1 MVGAQRD
8 GRPGADG
15 ARALV
20 WAAVPAAGSGS
31 RMGSP
36 VPKQYLEIDGRR
48 LAEHT
53 LDALLAAGCIH
64 EIVVAIAPDDP
75 LWPTLPETLRRRVR
89 TVHGGDDRAA
99 SVLHALGGF
108 SRRPAAGDW
117 VLVHDMARPC
127 VRPERIRSMID
138 ELAGDE
144 VGGLLAL
151 PMVDTLKRSDDEGR
165 VRETVD
171 RSALWRAQTPQV
183 FRFGVL
189 ERALREARANGV
201 AITDEAMA
209 VERLGLAPRLL
220 RGSADNIKVTIADDM
235 ELAEYYLSRRRGSR
249 A

>member
-1 MVGAQRD
+1 VGAQREAH
-8 GRPGADG
+8 PGAEG

-31 RMGSP
+31 RMASS
-36 VPKQYLEIDGRR
+36 VPKQYLEIAGRR

-53 LDALLAAGCIH
+53 LGALLAAGCIH
-64 EIVVAIAPDDP
+64 EIVVAIAPGDAA
-75 LWPTLPETLRRRVR
+75 WHTLPETLRQRVR

-99 SVLHALGGF
+99 SVLQALAGF
-108 SRRPAAGDW
+108 SRRPAKGDW

-138 ELAGDE
+138 ELADDE
-144 VGGLLAL
+144 VGGLLAVPL
-151 PMVDTLKRSDDEGR
+151 VDTLKRADGAQR
-165 VRETVD
+165 VCETLD
-171 RSALWRAQTPQV
+171 RSELWRAQTPQV

-189 ERALREARANGV
+189 ERALRAARADGV
-201 AITDEAMA
+201 TITDEAMA

-220 RGSADNIKVTIADDM
+220 AGSADNIKVTVAEDM
-235 ELAEYYLSRRRGSR
+235 ELAQYYLARRCGCR

>member
-1 MVGAQRD
+1 VQRE

-15 ARALV
+15 ARPLV
-20 WAAVPAAGSGS
+20 WGAVPAAGSGS
-31 RMGSP
+31 RMGSS
-36 VPKQYLEIDGRR
+36 VPKQYLDIAGRR

-64 EIVVAIAPDDP
+64 EVVVAIAPDDA
-75 LWPTLPETLRRRVR
+75 LWHTLPGTLRGRVR
-89 TVHGGDDRAA
+89 AVHGGDDRAA
-99 SVLHALGGF
+99 SVLNALAGF
-108 SRRPAAGDW
+108 SRRPAPGDW

-138 ELAGDE
+138 ELGRDE

-151 PMVDTLKRSDDEGR
+151 PLVDTLKRADTAQR

-189 ERALREARANGV
+189 ERALREARAAG
-201 AITDEAMA
+201 ATITDEAMA

-220 RGSADNIKVTIADDM
+220 TGSADNIKVTIADDM
-235 ELAEYYLSRRRGSR
+235 ELADYYLSRRRGKP

>member
-1 MVGAQRD
+1 MEREGHRGAC
-8 GRPGADG
+8 GT
-15 ARALV
+15 RALV

-31 RMGSP
+31 RMGSS
-36 VPKQYLEIDGRR
+36 VPKQYLEIAGAR

-64 EIVVAIAPDDP
+64 EIVVAIAPDDA
-75 LWPTLPETLRRRVR
+75 LWPTLPEALRARVR
-89 TVHGGDDRAA
+89 TVHGGDERAA
-99 SVLHALGGF
+99 SVLNALGGF
-108 SRRPAAGDW
+108 SQRPAPGDW

-138 ELAGDE
+138 ELDGDE

-151 PMVDTLKRSDDEGR
+151 PVVDTLKRADGAQR

-171 RSALWRAQTPQV
+171 RAALWRAQTPQV
-183 FRFGVL
+183 FRFAVL
-189 ERALREARANGV
+189 ERALREARASGV
-201 AITDEAMA
+201 TITDEAMA

-220 RGSADNIKVTIADDM
+220 RGSADNIKVTVADDM
-235 ELAEYYLSRRRGSR
+235 ELANYYLSRRRGKP

>member
-1 MVGAQRD
+1 MGAEQE
-8 GRPGADG
+8 GRRGAES

-31 RMGSP
+31 RMGSSA
-36 VPKQYLEIDGRR
+36 PKQYLEIAGKR

-64 EIVVAIAPDDP
+64 EIVVAIAPDDV
-75 LWPTLPETLRRRVR
+75 LWLTLPEALRGRVR

-99 SVLHALGGF
+99 SVLNALAGF

-127 VRPERIRSMID
+127 VRPERIRSMLD

-151 PMVDTLKRSDDEGR
+151 PLVDTLKRADDAQR
-165 VRETVD
+165 VCETVD

-183 FRFGVL
+183 FRFGLL
-189 ERALREARANGV
+189 ERALREARADGV
-201 AITDEAMA
+201 TITDEAMA

-220 RGSADNIKVTIADDM
+220 AGSADNIKVTIAEDM
-235 ELAEYYLSRRRGSR
+235 ELADYYLSRRRGIR

>member
-1 MVGAQRD
+1 MEREGQR
-8 GRPGADG
+8 GADG

-31 RMGSP
+31 RMGSS
-36 VPKQYLEIDGRR
+36 VPKQYLEIAGAR

-64 EIVVAIAPDDP
+64 EIVVAVAPDDA
-75 LWPTLPETLRRRVR
+75 LWLTLPEALRARVR
-89 TVHGGDDRAA
+89 TVRGGDERAA
-99 SVLHALGGF
+99 SVLNALGGF
-108 SRRPAAGDW
+108 SQRPAPGDW

-138 ELAGDE
+138 ELGGDE

-151 PMVDTLKRSDDEGR
+151 PVVDTLKRADGAQR

-171 RSALWRAQTPQV
+171 RAALWRAQTPQV
-183 FRFGVL
+183 FRFTVL
-189 ERALREARANGV
+189 ERALREARASGV
-201 AITDEAMA
+201 TITDEAMA

-220 RGSADNIKVTIADDM
+220 RGSADNIKVTVADDM
-235 ELAEYYLSRRRGSR
+235 ELANYYLSRRRGKP

>member
-1 MVGAQRD
+1 MEREGHRGAC
-8 GRPGADG
+8 GT
-15 ARALV
+15 RALV

-31 RMGSP
+31 RMGSS
-36 VPKQYLEIDGRR
+36 VPKQYLEIAGAR

-64 EIVVAIAPDDP
+64 EIVVAVAPDDA
-75 LWPTLPETLRRRVR
+75 LWLTLPEALRARVR
-89 TVHGGDDRAA
+89 TVRGGDERAA
-99 SVLHALGGF
+99 SVLNALGGF
-108 SRRPAAGDW
+108 SQRPAPGDW

-127 VRPERIRSMID
+127 VRPERIRAMID
-138 ELAGDE
+138 ELGRDE

-151 PMVDTLKRSDDEGR
+151 PLVDTLKRADGAQR

-189 ERALREARANGV
+189 ERALREARASGV
-201 AITDEAMA
+201 TITDEAMA

-220 RGSADNIKVTIADDM
+220 RGSADNIKVTVADDM
-235 ELAEYYLSRRRGSR
+235 ELANYYLSRRRGKP